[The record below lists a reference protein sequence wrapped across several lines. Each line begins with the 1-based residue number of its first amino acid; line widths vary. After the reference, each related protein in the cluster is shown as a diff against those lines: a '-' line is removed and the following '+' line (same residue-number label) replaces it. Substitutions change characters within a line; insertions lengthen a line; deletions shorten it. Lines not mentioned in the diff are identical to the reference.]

1 MHIFIHMC
9 KEVKRLIIV
18 TAGKW
23 QKNARHEKCYGS
35 EKKFLKIKII
45 KILFYS
51 VIIKEV
57 VQYYIFVLDQY
68 LDIKLHSSRVKGH
81 HVELWWFLLQK
92 YRNENMLISNDI
104 KEYPRRVRVIMWN
117 CDDIFCRNI
126 EMKISWYQMISSN
139 IPGEWGRGV
148 GVPRSSAK
156 PPQAADALSRWEEQ
170 RHFPFSLFKL

>member
-92 YRNENMLISNDI
+92 YRNENILISNDI
-104 KEYPRRVRVIMWN
+104 KQYPRRVREGSRRSPV
-117 CDDIFCRNI
+117 
-126 EMKISWYQMISSN
+126 
-139 IPGEWGRGV
+139 V
-148 GVPRSSAK
+148 GKTSPSRRRS
-156 PPQAADALSRWEEQ
+156 EQ
-170 RHFPFSLFKL
+170 VGGTKTFSFFVV

>member
-92 YRNENMLISNDI
+92 YRNENIFLSNDIKQYPRRVREGHHVELWWYFLQKYRNENILISNDI
-104 KEYPRRVRVIMWN
+104 KQYPRRVREGSRRSPV
-117 CDDIFCRNI
+117 
-126 EMKISWYQMISSN
+126 
-139 IPGEWGRGV
+139 V
-148 GVPRSSAK
+148 GKTSPSRRRS
-156 PPQAADALSRWEEQ
+156 EQ
-170 RHFPFSLFKL
+170 VGGTKTFSFFSV